1 MRADG
6 CCACNCLYYLGSE
19 DTIISS
25 TICNC
30 LYYLGPRTGLQ
41 EIEDAE
47 ACVKIC
53 PVGSLVR
60 RFVDTWFCLAF
71 SLA

>member
-47 ACVKIC
+47 ACVKSARWAVLSAALWT
-53 PVGSLVR
+53 PG
-60 RFVDTWFCLAF
+60 FV
-71 SLA
+71 